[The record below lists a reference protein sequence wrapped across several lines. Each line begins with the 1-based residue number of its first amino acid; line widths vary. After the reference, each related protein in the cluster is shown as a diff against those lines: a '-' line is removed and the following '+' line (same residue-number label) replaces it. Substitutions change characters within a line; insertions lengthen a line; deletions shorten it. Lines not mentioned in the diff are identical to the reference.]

1 MRILHLLASPFFS
14 GPAELVARLAEGQR
28 SLGHEVKVAVD
39 RKRAGG
45 SAEEPAAP
53 VFSSMGLL
61 DDGLELSV
69 HSTPPAVLRDVRALA
84 ARRVDVVHAHFSHD
98 HLLAR
103 FGCPRTAALVRSV
116 HAPRSLR
123 WSLPRADAF
132 TVPARALVRKIA
144 NRPVMVL
151 PALVGPEFRPPE
163 DRRAL
168 RSKLGVFGSP
178 LIGMVSTFQPSR
190 RHSLGVSAL
199 RLLLQRRPEARLIL
213 LGDGA
218 LEPRVREQVAEERV
232 ADHVAFLGYRSGAEY
247 VLYLQAL
254 DEVWIL
260 GLGNDW
266 SGRAAAQA
274 RACGVRVLAVD
285 EGGLGAYADVVAAPT
300 PEAVANAS
308 DSGVREDK
316 AVPGVQEI
324 ARAVCDLYERC
335 RRAGG
340 GERR

>member
-1 MRILHLLASPFFS
+1 MRILHLLASPFYS
-14 GPAELVARLAEGQR
+14 GPAELVARLAEAQR

-39 RKRAGG
+39 RKRARG

-61 DDGLELSV
+61 DEGLELSV
-69 HSTPPAVLRDVRALA
+69 HSTLPAVLRDVRELA

-103 FGCPRTAALVRSV
+103 FGCPRSAALVRSV

-132 TVPARALVRKIA
+132 TVPAPALAEKIP
-144 NRPVMVL
+144 NRPVMIL
-151 PALVGPEFRPPE
+151 PALVGPEFRPAE
-163 DRRAL
+163 DRLSLRA
-168 RSKLGVFGSP
+168 KLGLFGSP

-190 RHSLGVSAL
+190 RHGVGVAAL
-199 RLLLQRRPEARLIL
+199 QLLLQRRPEARLIL

-218 LEPRVREQVAEERV
+218 LEPRVRAQVVDQRLE
-232 ADHVAFLGYRSGAEY
+232 DHVAFVGYRSGADY
-247 VLYLQAL
+247 LQYLQAL

-274 RACGVRVLAVD
+274 RACEVRVVAVD
-285 EGGLGAYADVVAAPT
+285 EGGLGAYADAVAAPT
-300 PEAVANAS
+300 PDAVASAS
-308 DSGVREDK
+308 DSGARQEK
-316 AVPGVQEI
+316 AMPDVEEI

-335 RRAGG
+335 RRAEGT
-340 GERR
+340 ERR